1 MTDIIEKANKQI
13 LKLKPYVKYIG
24 YNFDDIIF
32 DLRSLLFQNQMD
44 IKIKTDDDDITNL
57 IDFNAEIEVQNERLR
72 ELVNKTEIT
81 DMTYTSQ
88 YEELQDA
95 YWKVQLDVEDFYN
108 FGLVRLDCREFKK
121 QAEIGI
127 RGLIESF
134 KEHLLE
140 EFQQLNDEQTKK
152 N

>member
-57 IDFNAEIEVQNERLR
+57 IDFNADIEVQNDRLR

-81 DMTYTSQ
+81 DMTYTS
-88 YEELQDA
+88 
-95 YWKVQLDVEDFYN
+95 
-108 FGLVRLDCREFKK
+108 
-121 QAEIGI
+121 
-127 RGLIESF
+127 
-134 KEHLLE
+134 
-140 EFQQLNDEQTKK
+140 
-152 N
+152 